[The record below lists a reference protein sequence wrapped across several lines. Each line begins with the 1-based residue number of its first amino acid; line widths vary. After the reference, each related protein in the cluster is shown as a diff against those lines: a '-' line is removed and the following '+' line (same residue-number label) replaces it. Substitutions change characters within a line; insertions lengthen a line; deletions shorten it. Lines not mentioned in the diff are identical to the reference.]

1 MEGSLNLAALAP
13 CEQKVDMH
21 PMKDSCLYVP
31 QVAGFRKC
39 SIIGAC
45 AEIALRDQGESD
57 PMSKMVVETNVMHH
71 AFSRAS
77 TALLSKIFMN
87 KSSPAM
93 MNWPAGGDI
102 QPREQKRGI
111 HWPSSR
117 PPKPRLG

>member
-57 PMSKMVVETNVMHH
+57 PISKMVVETKCN
-71 AFSRAS
+71 AS
-77 TALLSKIFMN
+77 FMLFQGQALLCF
-87 KSSPAM
+87 
-93 MNWPAGGDI
+93 
-102 QPREQKRGI
+102 QKF
-111 HWPSSR
+111 S
-117 PPKPRLG
+117 